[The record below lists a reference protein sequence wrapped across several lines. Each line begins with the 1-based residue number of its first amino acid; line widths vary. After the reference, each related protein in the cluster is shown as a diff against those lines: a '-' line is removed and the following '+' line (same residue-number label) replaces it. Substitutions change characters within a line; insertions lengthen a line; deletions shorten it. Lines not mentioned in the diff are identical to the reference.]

1 VAVQVRAGARAP
13 RPVRSLDEFVQS
25 EAIVHFDGDFR
36 AYAECHIGP
45 MTHALHYGTGCFEG
59 IRAYWSEAQGRLL
72 VFRGPEHFAR
82 LRQSARILQMT
93 VPMEPDAMLA
103 LTVELLRRN
112 RFETD
117 AYIRP
122 LVYKAGEEIGVRL
135 GGVRDGFLVYA
146 APFGD
151 YVDIRNG
158 LRCMVSSW
166 RRIDDCMA
174 PARAKI
180 TGSYVN
186 AALAKSEA
194 LDNGFDEA
202 IMLGA
207 DGHVSEGSAE
217 NLFLVRSGTL
227 VTPAVT
233 DNILEGI
240 TRATVLQLWSEDLG
254 LPVQERPVD
263 RSELYTADEVFLCGT
278 GAQVSPVVEVDR
290 RPVGDG
296 RIGPYVT
303 RLQSLYFDV
312 VRGKVEKYRE
322 WVTPVD

>member
-1 VAVQVRAGARAP
+1 MAVGPRVAA
-13 RPVRSLDEFVQS
+13 PVRSTADFVQA
-25 EAIVHFDGDFR
+25 EAVVHFDGEFR
-36 AYAECHIGP
+36 AYAECRLGP

-59 IRAYWSEAQGRLL
+59 IRAYWSGREGRLL
-72 VFRGPEHFAR
+72 VFRGREHYRR
-82 LRQSARILQMT
+82 LHQSARILGMA
-93 VPMEPDAMLA
+93 VPLSPEQLMA
-103 LTVELLRRN
+103 LTVELLQRN

-117 AYIRP
+117 AYVRP

-135 GGVRDGFLVYA
+135 TGVRDGFLVYA

-151 YVDIRNG
+151 YVDIHRG

-194 LDNGFDEA
+194 VDNGFDEA

-217 NLFLVRSGTL
+217 NLFLVRAGTL

-240 TRATVLQLWSEDLG
+240 TRSTLLHLWSEDLG
-254 LPVQERPVD
+254 LPVQERSVD

-278 GAQVSPVVEVDR
+278 GAQVSPVVEIDR
-290 RPVGDG
+290 RQVGDG
-296 RIGPYVT
+296 GVGAYAT

-312 VRGKVEKYRE
+312 VRGEVEKYRE
-322 WVTPVD
+322 WCTPVG

>member
-1 VAVQVRAGARAP
+1 MAIQTAVGAVAP
-13 RPVRSLDEFVQS
+13 RPVRSAADFVQA
-25 EAIVHFDGDFR
+25 EAIVHFDGEFR
-36 AYAECHIGP
+36 AYADCRIGP

-59 IRAYWSEAQGRLL
+59 IRAYWSAARGRLL
-72 VFRGPEHFAR
+72 VFRGPEHFRR
-82 LRQSARILQMT
+82 LQQSARILGMT
-93 VPMEPDAMLA
+93 VPMSADEMMAMA
-103 LTVELLRRN
+103 VDLLQRN

-117 AYIRP
+117 TYLRP

-135 GGVRDGFLVYA
+135 GGIRDGFLVYA
-146 APFGD
+146 CPFGD
-151 YVDIRNG
+151 YVDTQHG

-180 TGSYVN
+180 TGTYVN
-186 AALAKSEA
+186 AALAKTEA

-217 NLFLVRSGTL
+217 NLFLVRAGTL
-227 VTPAVT
+227 VTPPVT

-240 TRATVLQLWSEDLG
+240 TRATLLQLWSEDLG
-254 LPVQERPVD
+254 LPVQERSVD

-278 GAQVSPVVEVDR
+278 GAQVSPVVEIDR

-296 RIGPYVT
+296 RVGPYA
-303 RLQSLYFDV
+303 RRIQALYFDV
-312 VRGKVEKYRE
+312 VRGEVERYRE
-322 WVTPVD
+322 WVTPVG

>member
-1 VAVQVRAGARAP
+1 MSIDTAAARVES
-13 RPVRSLDEFVQS
+13 PVRSVAEFVQ
-25 EAIVHFDGDFR
+25 ADAVVHFDGEFR
-36 AYAECHIGP
+36 RYAACRLGP

-59 IRAYWSEAQGRLL
+59 IRAYWSPPGGGLLLFRALEHYQRL
-72 VFRGPEHFAR
+72 H
-82 LRQSARILQMT
+82 QSARILGMS
-93 VPMEPDAMLA
+93 VPLSAAA
-103 LTVELLRRN
+103 LVELTRELLRRN

-135 GGVRDGFLVYA
+135 TGVRDGFLVYS

-151 YVDIRNG
+151 YVDIHHG

-194 LDNGFDEA
+194 LDSGYDEA
-202 IMLGA
+202 IMLGM

-217 NLFLVRSGTL
+217 NLFLVRAGTL
-227 VTPAVT
+227 VTPAVS

-240 TRATVLQLWSEDLG
+240 TRATLLQLWSEDLG
-254 LPVQERPVD
+254 LPVVERSVD

-278 GAQVSPVVEVDR
+278 GAQVSPVVAVDR
-290 RPVGDG
+290 RPVGSG
-296 RIGPYVT
+296 AVGPYT
-303 RLQSLYFDV
+303 ARLQELYFDV
-312 VRGKVEKYRE
+312 VRGMVEKYRE
-322 WVTPVD
+322 WCTPVD

>member
-1 VAVQVRAGARAP
+1 MAVGPRVAA
-13 RPVRSLDEFVQS
+13 PVRSTADFVQA
-25 EAIVHFDGDFR
+25 EAVVHFDGEFR
-36 AYAECHIGP
+36 AYAECRLGP

-59 IRAYWSEAQGRLL
+59 IRAYWSGREGRLL
-72 VFRGPEHFAR
+72 VFRGREHYRR
-82 LRQSARILQMT
+82 LHQSARILGMA
-93 VPMEPDAMLA
+93 VPLSPEQLMA
-103 LTVELLRRN
+103 LTVELLQRN

-117 AYIRP
+117 AYVRP

-135 GGVRDGFLVYA
+135 TGVRDGFLVYA

-151 YVDIRNG
+151 YVDIHRG

-194 LDNGFDEA
+194 VDNGFDEA
-202 IMLGA
+202 IMLAA

-217 NLFLVRSGTL
+217 NLFLVRAGTL

-240 TRATVLQLWSEDLG
+240 TRSTLLHLWSEDLG
-254 LPVQERPVD
+254 LPVQERSVD

-278 GAQVSPVVEVDR
+278 GAQVSPVVEIDR
-290 RPVGDG
+290 RQVGDG
-296 RIGPYVT
+296 GVGAYAT

-312 VRGKVEKYRE
+312 VRGEVEKYRE
-322 WVTPVD
+322 WCTPVG